1 VSAKKKLIPCKNLA
15 KGECSFGR
23 NCHYSHDMDM
33 GGGGFFPGGGPM
45 GPGGAGVGPAYYQAM
60 GQSPLADYSDF
71 DRPNGLGA
79 FTSYSIFHFSVI
91 KKVIKMS
98 QNRGQNWQ
106 LIGFRLFVSSLVI
119 MCTYFWD

>member
-33 GGGGFFPGGGPM
+33 GDGGFFPGGGPM
-45 GPGGAGVGPAYYQAM
+45 GPGGVGPAYYQSM

-79 FTSYSIFHFSVI
+79 LTSYSVCHFSMI
-91 KKVIKMS
+91 KSPKEVTK
-98 QNRGQNWQ
+98 QWAK
-106 LIGFRLFVSSLVI
+106 LA
-119 MCTYFWD
+119 TYWF